1 MKNII
6 FPDFPY
12 KIGDEFEI
20 KEKYQTPYYRRG
32 IKYIIDDITYS
43 MADDEWKVTLY
54 YYMNS
59 IDCCTLFLEFYSLW
73 YFLSLSFTDNS
84 HFVRKITPH
93 SATYSMNYISSAA
106 VRSESSGSPSVHFPQ
121 SPRTSWHG

>member
-32 IKYIIDDITYS
+32 IKYVIDDITYS

-59 IDCCTLFLEFYSLW
+59 IDTDFSYIRLDELIR
-73 YFLSLSFTDNS
+73 SFN
-84 HFVRKITPH
+84 KIQ
-93 SATYSMNYISSAA
+93 NE
-106 VRSESSGSPSVHFPQ
+106 V
-121 SPRTSWHG
+121 

>member
-59 IDCCTLFLEFYSLW
+59 TDTDFSYIRLDELIR
-73 YFLSLSFTDNS
+73 SFN
-84 HFVRKITPH
+84 KIQ
-93 SATYSMNYISSAA
+93 NE
-106 VRSESSGSPSVHFPQ
+106 V
-121 SPRTSWHG
+121 

>member
-59 IDCCTLFLEFYSLW
+59 IDTDFSYIRLDELIR
-73 YFLSLSFTDNS
+73 SFN
-84 HFVRKITPH
+84 KIQ
-93 SATYSMNYISSAA
+93 NE
-106 VRSESSGSPSVHFPQ
+106 V
-121 SPRTSWHG
+121 

>member
-59 IDCCTLFLEFYSLW
+59 IDTDSSYIRLDELIR
-73 YFLSLSFTDNS
+73 SFN
-84 HFVRKITPH
+84 KIQ
-93 SATYSMNYISSAA
+93 NE
-106 VRSESSGSPSVHFPQ
+106 V
-121 SPRTSWHG
+121 